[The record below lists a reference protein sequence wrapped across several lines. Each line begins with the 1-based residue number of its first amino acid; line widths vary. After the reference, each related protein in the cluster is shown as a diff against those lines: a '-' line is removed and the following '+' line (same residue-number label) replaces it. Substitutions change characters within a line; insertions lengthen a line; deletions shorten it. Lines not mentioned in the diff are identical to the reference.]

1 MNRNIIADKHP
12 FYTNRKLLTF
22 NINSTFFYLNII
34 YNYIVIYVYNSINKP
49 KTANQ
54 DIKACPYLSFQESDL
69 LVG

>member
-1 MNRNIIADKHP
+1 MNRNIIAEKHP
-12 FYTNRKLLTF
+12 FYTNRKLLIF
-22 NINSTFFYLNII
+22 NIKNTFYLNII

-54 DIKACPYLSFQESDL
+54 DIKVCPYLSFLVSDL

>member
-1 MNRNIIADKHP
+1 MNRNIIAEKHP
-12 FYTNRKLLTF
+12 FYTNRKLL
-22 NINSTFFYLNII
+22 ILISTTLVYLNII

-54 DIKACPYLSFQESDL
+54 DIKACPYLSYLVSGL